1 MPESLFASS
10 MQGRQVPLPDPVPG
24 SLPHRSRMRTFTILA
39 LSVAIFSFHIY
50 TAMAGLCSAT
60 VQRAIHWCLLGC
72 LLFAVST
79 PPANPAAKSLARVW
93 DVLCALA
100 LTGASLFLILYGAG
114 EEMAFRLVPPGPTE
128 LFCGGALIL
137 VTLETARRSS
147 GFILPL
153 VAVAFLLYAL
163 LGPYMPGI
171 LLHKGYSIPR
181 LVSYLY
187 STSNGIFGIPIGVS
201 ATYIILFVFFG
212 AFLNASGAGK
222 LLIECSLALT
232 GKFPGGAA
240 KTAVVASALMGT
252 MSGSSIANAVTTGT
266 ITIPLMRQSG
276 FNRNFACAVEA
287 VASTGGMIMPP
298 VMGAAAFLIVEYLR
312 IDYATL
318 MKAAILPALVYFI
331 SIYFTIDFYARK
343 LGIGATRP
351 RSGNTWETF
360 KKSWHLFIPVVC
372 LIIFLMLRYSPM
384 LSVVWSLIILIAV
397 SWLRKETRLTPA
409 LCLAAIA
416 DGAKNAIPVA
426 AACATSGIILGVI
439 GLTGVGSAVSG
450 AILGHFKGFLPGALL
465 AAMAISLILGMGMPA
480 TAVYLILATLAAP
493 PLIDLGVD
501 PLAAHMFVFYFGII
515 STITPP
521 VALTAYAAAAV
532 GGGDP
537 MRVGAK
543 AFVLGIAAYCI
554 PFVLV
559 YAPEMIHLTPLPSAL
574 LRFVICIAAVYA
586 VALASVGFFRTR
598 MAPACRILAAFAG
611 LLLITPHLAADF
623 AGVALLALV
632 HVMHYLKKGF
642 VRAPKNNGAG
652 DTRMP
657 RTSQPR

>member
-10 MQGRQVPLPDPVPG
+10 MQGRQVPLPDAVPG
-24 SLPHRSRMRTFTILA
+24 TLPHRSRMRTFTILA
-39 LSVAIFSFHIY
+39 LSAAIFSFHIY
-50 TAMAGLCSAT
+50 TAMAGMCSAT
-60 VQRAIHWCLLGC
+60 VQRAVHWCLLGC

-79 PPANPAAKSLARVW
+79 PPANPAAKSLARIW
-93 DVLCALA
+93 DVLCAMALA
-100 LTGASLFLILYGAG
+100 GASLFLILYGTG
-114 EEMAFRLVPPGPTE
+114 EEMAFRLVPPGPAE

-153 VAVAFLLYAL
+153 VAAAFLLYAL

-171 LLHKGYSIPR
+171 LQHKGYSIPR

-201 ATYIILFVFFG
+201 STYIILFVFFG
-212 AFLNASGAGK
+212 AFLNASGAAK

-240 KTAVVASALMGT
+240 KTAIVASALMGT

-276 FNRNFACAVEA
+276 FNNNFACAVEA

-343 LGIGATRP
+343 LDIGATLP
-351 RSGNTWETF
+351 RRGNAWETF

-426 AACATSGIILGVI
+426 AACATSGIVLGVI
-439 GLTGVGSAVSG
+439 GLTGVGSAVSA

-465 AAMAISLILGMGMPA
+465 ASMVISLILGMGMPA

-559 YAPEMIHLTPLPSAL
+559 YAPEMIHLTPLPAAL
-574 LRFVICIAAVYA
+574 LRFIICIAAVYA

-598 MAPACRILAAFAG
+598 MAPACRILAALAG

-623 AGVALLALV
+623 AGVVLLALV
-632 HVMHYLKKGF
+632 HLMHYLKKGF
-642 VRAPKNNGAG
+642 VRPTENSGVG